1 MPEVHMR
8 VPFASAL
15 LLLTVGAVGVL
26 AHEQWCVYVVV
37 DHSVVCSSKR
47 LDLT

>member
-26 AHEQWCVYVVV
+26 AHEQWCVYVV
-37 DHSVVCSSKR
+37 DHSKR